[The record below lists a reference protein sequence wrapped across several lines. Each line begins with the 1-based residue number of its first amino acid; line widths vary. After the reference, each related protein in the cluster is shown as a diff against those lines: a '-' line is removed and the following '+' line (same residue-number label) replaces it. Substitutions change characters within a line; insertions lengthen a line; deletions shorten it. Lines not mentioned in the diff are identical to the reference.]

1 MKHKSSINIY
11 LLLFSSVTLSLLLF
25 CSAAQ
30 KQDKPVSLKDTF
42 KDKYL
47 IGTALNYNQITGK
60 NPKSLKLALEQFN
73 SITPENILKWGS
85 VHPKPDKYNFAPVD
99 SLIKIAED
107 NNMFLVG
114 HTLIWHSQT
123 PDWVFKDNDGNPL
136 SREKLLQRMK
146 EHIFKVVGR
155 YKGKIN
161 GWDVVNEAFED
172 DGKMR
177 QSKWQKIIG
186 NDYMEKAFR
195 WAHEADPDAE
205 LYYNDYNMW
214 YAGKRDAVVK
224 LVNDFK
230 NKGIVIHGIGLQGHW
245 GLEYPPLDELEN
257 SIKAFAATG
266 MKIMVTELDLDML
279 PMPGENTGA
288 DVNLS
293 YEKKEELDPWPNGL
307 PDSMQ
312 TKIADRY
319 AAFFTIFNKYSD
331 AISRITLWGVSD
343 AQSWR
348 NYWPIYK
355 RTAYPLLFDRNL
367 KPKKAFYEVIN
378 TVKEK

>member
-123 PDWVFKDNDGNPL
+123 PDWVFKDSDGNPL

-195 WAHEADPDAE
+195 WAHEA
-205 LYYNDYNMW
+205 
-214 YAGKRDAVVK
+214 
-224 LVNDFK
+224 
-230 NKGIVIHGIGLQGHW
+230 
-245 GLEYPPLDELEN
+245 
-257 SIKAFAATG
+257 
-266 MKIMVTELDLDML
+266 DLDML